1 MKTVLNSLVFIGLI
15 FSGSMQAKESPFE
28 SDDAEFLQQSCRDVV
43 EIFDGKGKAG
53 KYAALHTSM
62 AEAMRAGYCI
72 GVLQQ
77 YSQQS
82 HTCYSSR
89 YRRSNW
95 FEMAKAIAS
104 FSIGQEEFP
113 RIQVST
119 LLEKAYC
126 HG

>member
-1 MKTVLNSLVFIGLI
+1 MKVMFTSLICICLI
-15 FSGSMQAKESPFE
+15 VSASLQAKEAPFNGN
-28 SDDAEFLQQSCRDVV
+28 DAEFLQNACRDVV
-43 EIFDGKGKAG
+43 EIFDRKGQPG
-53 KYAALHTSM
+53 SYAALHTSM

-82 HTCYSSR
+82 HRCYSSK

-95 FEMAKAIAS
+95 FDMAKAIAS
-104 FSIGQEEFP
+104 FSIGQEEFH

-126 HG
+126 NG

>member
-1 MKTVLNSLVFIGLI
+1 MKVVKYIVFSVLVFSCSL
-15 FSGSMQAKESPFE
+15 QAKESPFE

-43 EIFDGKGKAG
+43 EIFDGKDKAG

-77 YSQQS
+77 YNKQPHS
-82 HTCYSSR
+82 CYSSR
-89 YRRSNW
+89 YRSSNW

-113 RIQVST
+113 RIRVST

-126 HG
+126 ND